1 MNQPIL
7 GNRSAASLREE
18 FAREGYV
25 GPLPVFSAAE
35 IGAFRARMEDFER
48 RRPADARWAF
58 DVKCNLLFDWVV
70 DLARDPKILSI
81 AETLVGPDILLTNAV
96 FRNKHPGSDLVYG
109 WHQDMARIEVEPS
122 VAIAYVAITE
132 STPENGGVS
141 IIPRTHGSVAPFTLT
156 STSEGQRRRTVAR
169 VTTPPVERAMHVT
182 MAAGEVLFFNAN
194 TIHGS
199 GPNRSQS
206 LRSAM
211 LFDYTPAAARQKI
224 GMGSGQLLK
233 GRDHGSHG
241 LEPIPGGDCRPEDA
255 AARRAIFQRYPDC
268 PLLGPHGPGEP
279 VYFPDDPKFEALQG

>member
-1 MNQPIL
+1 MNEASPSE
-7 GNRSAASLREE
+7 RSPASLRAE
-18 FAREGYV
+18 FEREGYV

-70 DLARDPKILSI
+70 DLARDPRLLAI
-81 AETLVGPDILLTNAV
+81 AEALVGPDILLTNAV

-109 WHQDMARIEVEPS
+109 WHQDMARIPTTPA

-141 IIPRTHGSVAPFTLT
+141 IIPRTHREIAPFTLT
-156 STSEGQRRRTVAR
+156 STSEGQRRRTVTR
-169 VTTPPVERAMHVT
+169 VANPPVERALHMRLG
-182 MAAGEVLFFNAN
+182 AGEVLFFDAN

-199 GPNRSQS
+199 GPNRSQG

-211 LFDYTPAAARQKI
+211 LFDYTPSAARQKL

-233 GRDHGSHG
+233 GRDLGNYG
-241 LEPIPGGDCRPEDA
+241 LEPFPGGDCRPEDA
-255 AARRAIFQRYPDC
+255 AARRAVFNRYPDN

-279 VYFPDDPKFEALQG
+279 VYFPDAPEFEALQG